1 MNIYVENGLA
11 MDPYAVEL
19 TTTSTGFTYKLR
31 DVYVTANLE
40 EAWAKAATDGINLP
54 DGFPTSST
62 PVYAKKDEFSIY
74 DNPAFSTQSVD
85 FSEIQS
91 LSDFSDHAVYM
102 IYTPRSANF
111 VSVNPKNENT
121 DSLNPEARWERMTN
135 IYAKT
140 LASKA
145 HPYAY
150 TNRVN
155 GRLISIG
162 VPFSDSPFS
171 DWNII
176 VSARDAELVEI
187 KSGETPVIAPDQQG
201 KYFHSTLPTVE
212 FVTET
217 ATVAADDKVTLNFK
231 LVNADGSDNTTE
243 SATIYL
249 KTTAG
254 ILNKTQVVTQNGVGS
269 VALIASHLA
278 SGDVAKVSCG
288 FKYFSGA
295 HDCIVTVS

>member
-11 MDPYAVEL
+11 MQPYAVEL

-40 EAWAKAATDGINLP
+40 AAWAQADASGYGLP
-54 DGFPTSST
+54 SEYPTPAT
-62 PVYAKKDEFSIY
+62 PVYAKQGQYTIY
-74 DNPAFSTQSVD
+74 DNPKFSTQTVD
-85 FSEIQS
+85 FSEIQT

-102 IYTPRSANF
+102 IYTPESANF
-111 VSVNPKNENT
+111 VSVNPKTENT
-121 DSLNPEARWERMTN
+121 DSTNPDARWERMTN

-150 TNRVN
+150 TNRIN

-162 VPFSDSPFS
+162 IPFSDSPFS

-176 VSARDAELVEI
+176 VSAHDASLVDI
-187 KSGETPVIAPDQQG
+187 KSGETPIAAPDQQG
-201 KYFHSTLPTVE
+201 KYFHSTLPNVV

-254 ILNKTQVVTQNGVGS
+254 VLNKTQVVTQNGVGS